1 MNEAIFDIVLATSA
15 VLLVAAAIAA
25 GLRIVRGPA
34 AADRVIALDML
45 SLLGVAAAGLAAL
58 VADSVAFVDIALGV
72 ALVGFL
78 ATVAFA
84 GYIAHGNIPAS
95 RPDAAAERRP

>member
-1 MNEAIFDIVLATSA
+1 MNEAIFDMVLAASA

-45 SLLGVAAAGLAAL
+45 GLLGVAAAGLAAL
-58 VADSVAFVDIALGV
+58 VADSVAFVDIALGI

-84 GYIAHGNIPAS
+84 GYIAHGAIPADRADTS
-95 RPDAAAERRP
+95 EERKP